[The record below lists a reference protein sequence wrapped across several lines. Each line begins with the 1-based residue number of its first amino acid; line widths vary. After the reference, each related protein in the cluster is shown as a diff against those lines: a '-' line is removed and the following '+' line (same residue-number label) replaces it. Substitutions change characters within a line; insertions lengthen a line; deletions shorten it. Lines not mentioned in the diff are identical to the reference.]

1 MVHILWM
8 ISQQLKAVCIM
19 FKITSKHVLIG
30 AALVGVYMIYKNS
43 QIVSGVVKRVPSL
56 YEMNPYGADSI
67 FEQYGNGK

>member
-30 AALVGVYMIYKNS
+30 AALVGVYMIYKS
-43 QIVSGVVKRVPSL
+43 SKTVESSKRIPTLSEL
-56 YEMNPYGADSI
+56 NPFGADSI

>member
-1 MVHILWM
+1 
-8 ISQQLKAVCIM
+8 M

-43 QIVSGVVKRVPSL
+43 QTVTGVKRVPSL
-56 YEMNPYGADSI
+56 SEMNPYGADSI